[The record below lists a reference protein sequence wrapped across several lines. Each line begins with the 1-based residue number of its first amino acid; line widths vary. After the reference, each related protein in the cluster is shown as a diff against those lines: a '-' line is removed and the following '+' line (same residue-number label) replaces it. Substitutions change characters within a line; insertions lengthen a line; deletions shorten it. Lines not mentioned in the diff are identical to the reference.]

1 MRIEAS
7 WASRC
12 PLLMWAPALEMDL
25 TSSWLE
31 VCADTVLW
39 LIGEWKVRGA
49 EGTRAGPGSVVPRSL
64 SLHSSVQDPGQGGD
78 PHSLPK

>member
-39 LIGEWKVRGA
+39 LIRGV
-49 EGTRAGPGSVVPRSL
+49 E
-64 SLHSSVQDPGQGGD
+64 GQGGRSD
-78 PHSLPK
+78 KGGARL